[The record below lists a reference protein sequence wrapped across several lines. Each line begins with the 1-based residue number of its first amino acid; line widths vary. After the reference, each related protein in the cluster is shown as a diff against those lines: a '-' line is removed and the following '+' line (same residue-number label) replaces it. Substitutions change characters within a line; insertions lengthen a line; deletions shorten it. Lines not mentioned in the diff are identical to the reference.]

1 VERKMLREIVKDV
14 PEHPIGEIEKL
25 LSNLD

>member
-14 PEHPIGEIEKL
+14 TGHPIGEIEKL